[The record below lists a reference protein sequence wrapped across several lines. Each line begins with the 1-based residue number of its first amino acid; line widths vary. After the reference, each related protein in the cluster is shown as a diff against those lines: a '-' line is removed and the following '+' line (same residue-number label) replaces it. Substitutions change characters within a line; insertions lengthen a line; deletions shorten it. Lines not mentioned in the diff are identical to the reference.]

1 MDGVTTF
8 WFVLLLAATWCA
20 SGCWMLQV
28 VCYPTYK
35 IVAAAEFVPFH
46 KKFGNLLVPVFVVPA
61 FLTGVGLIVSAFFRP
76 PFVSAWVGYA
86 DAALGAM
93 ILGTTLTIE
102 LPKHIK
108 LDKDG
113 KDDALLAGLITNNVP
128 RVVGWTAVVILLAH
142 AMVWRT
148 H

>member
-1 MDGVTTF
+1 MDGATTF
-8 WFVLLLAATWCA
+8 WFALLLASTWCA

-35 IVAAAEFVPFH
+35 IVGSAEFVPFH

-61 FLTGVGLIVSAFFRP
+61 FLTGVGLIVSAFVRP
-76 PFVSAWVGYA
+76 AGVDAWVGYA
-86 DAALGAM
+86 CAGVGAM
-93 ILGTTLTIE
+93 ILGTTLAIE

-113 KDDALLAGLITNNVP
+113 KDDALLAGLISNNIP
-128 RVVGWTAVVILLAH
+128 RVLGWTAAVVLLAK
-142 AMVWRT
+142 ALVWR
-148 H
+148 

>member
-1 MDGVTTF
+1 
-8 WFVLLLAATWCA
+8 
-20 SGCWMLQV
+20 MLQV

-35 IVAAAEFVPFH
+35 IVGPAEFVPFH

-61 FLTGVGLIVSAFFRP
+61 FLTGVGLIASAFIRP
-76 PFVSAWVGYA
+76 ASVEAWVGYA
-86 DAALGAM
+86 NAAIGAT
-93 ILGTTLTIE
+93 ILGTTLAIE

-113 KDDALLAGLITNNVP
+113 KDDALLAGLVTNNLP
-128 RVVGWTAVVILLAH
+128 RTAGWTVAAALLAR
-142 AMVWRT
+142 AMIW